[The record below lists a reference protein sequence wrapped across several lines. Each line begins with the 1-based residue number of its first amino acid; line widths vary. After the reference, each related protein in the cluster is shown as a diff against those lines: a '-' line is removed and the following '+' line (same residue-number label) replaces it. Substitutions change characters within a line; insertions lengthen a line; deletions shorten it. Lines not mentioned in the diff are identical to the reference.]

1 MATKREMRETRH
13 EAHVILSTTGG
24 GFVSAPSSVDG
35 LERLPTAEYN
45 YFAAV
50 GSEMV
55 KAVAAVDGDR
65 WVSQP
70 GADLYPHSGGLVD
83 YCYEAGISSF
93 TFEGRGSS
101 FIVPDSAIL
110 PAGQEQLAAV
120 VTMAQ
125 QVRV

>member
-1 MATKREMRETRH
+1 MEIYSRLDLR
-13 EAHVILSTTGG
+13 VL
-24 GFVSAPSSVDG
+24 VDEFPG
-35 LERLPTAEYN
+35 SRRLWPWQYTLERLPTAEYN